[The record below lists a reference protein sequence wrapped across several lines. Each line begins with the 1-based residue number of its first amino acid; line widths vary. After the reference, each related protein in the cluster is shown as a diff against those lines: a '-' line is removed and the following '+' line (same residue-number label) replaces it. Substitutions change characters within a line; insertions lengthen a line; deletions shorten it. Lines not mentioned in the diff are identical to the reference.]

1 MTQVS
6 FRIDEQVKTDAE
18 KALKAM
24 GLNLSTA
31 ITIFLTKVGREQRI
45 PFEITADPFYSESNM
60 EYIKRSIKQFEEGK
74 IVTKTM
80 EELEAMAN
88 E

>member
-74 IVTKTM
+74 IVSKTM

>member
-6 FRIDEQVKTDAE
+6 FRIDENVKSDAE

-24 GLNLSTA
+24 GMNLSTA

-45 PFEITADPFYSESNM
+45 PFEINADPFYSESNM
-60 EYIKRSIKQFEEGK
+60 QYLRESIKQLEEGRV
-74 IVTKTM
+74 VTKTM
-80 EELEAMAN
+80 EELEEMAD

>member
-1 MTQVS
+1 MTQVN
-6 FRIDEQVKTDAE
+6 FRIDEQVKADAE
-18 KALKAM
+18 SALKAM

-45 PFEITADPFYSESNM
+45 PFEINVDPFYSESNLQHLQ
-60 EYIKRSIKQFEEGK
+60 KSIRQLEEGK
-74 IVTKTM
+74 VVTKTM
-80 EELEAMAN
+80 EELEDMAS